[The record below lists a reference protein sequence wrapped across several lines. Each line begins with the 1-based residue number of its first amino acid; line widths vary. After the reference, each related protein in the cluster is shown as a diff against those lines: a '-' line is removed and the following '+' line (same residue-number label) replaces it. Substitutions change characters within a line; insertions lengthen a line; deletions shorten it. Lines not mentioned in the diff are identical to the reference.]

1 MLLSSGESLSPDEI
15 EAVRVR
21 NAASMSSCRFPAFDQ
36 LLNFIAQDVRAS
48 IDDAPDSWLGKG
60 ILLPTIYTAIALAY
74 TGSHLSMALR
84 RLLITLCL

>member
-48 IDDAPDSWLGKG
+48 IYGAPVGKRYFIAYNLQFTQQSPWL
-60 ILLPTIYTAIALAY
+60 
-74 TGSHLSMALR
+74 
-84 RLLITLCL
+84 TLGGTCL

>member
-48 IDDAPDSWLGKG
+48 IDGAPVGWEKVFYCLQFTQQSPWL
-60 ILLPTIYTAIALAY
+60 
-74 TGSHLSMALR
+74 
-84 RLLITLCL
+84 TLGRTCLWH